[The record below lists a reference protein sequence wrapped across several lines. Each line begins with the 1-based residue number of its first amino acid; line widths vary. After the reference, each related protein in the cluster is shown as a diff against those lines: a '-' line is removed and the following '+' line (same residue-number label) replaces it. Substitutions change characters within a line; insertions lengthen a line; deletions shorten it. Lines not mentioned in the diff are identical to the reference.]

1 MIDKKGKAI
10 LKICED
16 YSKIFYLEEDRL
28 TFSSATVTQL
38 NKSIIILFNR

>member
-1 MIDKKGKAI
+1 MIDEKGKAI

-16 YSKIFYLEEDRL
+16 YSKIFHLEEDKL
-28 TFSSATVTQL
+28 TFSTAAVTQL